1 MKVSP
6 KGVKPSLKC
15 IVFSNLKSNRDCRP
29 SLFTLIFI
37 VFGSKYLIIPI
48 PCYVE
53 IAIVFLRPAKLFTT
67 LFKSQTFRNKTQ
79 EKPKLQ

>member
-15 IVFSNLKSNRDCRP
+15 IVFSILKSNSVCRS

-37 VFGSKYLIIPI
+37 LFESKYLIIPI
-48 PCYVE
+48 PRYVDIE
-53 IAIVFLRPAKLFTT
+53 IVFPYPAKLFTT
-67 LFKSQTFRNKTQ
+67 LFMSQTFRNKT
-79 EKPKLQ
+79 